1 MVSKISNRRTKIPK
15 KASPKHH
22 QRRRKKSPLKS
33 LAAAPSALASS
44 IDRSLRSCRRHLL
57 KLFTRL
63 AVLGTPTKLPRK
75 TGGYC
80 RLKPLSDEALHH
92 PPSPYNPL
100 PENTHNNKKKT
111 IFLDLD
117 ETLVHSQ
124 TDPPPGKY
132 DFTVH
137 PMIDGRIMTFYVLK
151 RPGVDEFLKAI
162 SKSFEAVVFT
172 AGLKEYASLVLNQL
186 DPTGELISHR
196 LYRDSCREM
205 DGKLVKDLA
214 GVGRALDQ
222 VVIIDDNPNAYS
234 LQPEN
239 AVPVSPFVD
248 DLGDRELW
256 RVMEFLEVD
265 LLRCEDERDA
275 VACYRTGNAMEVKS
289 S

>member
-1 MVSKISNRRTKIPK
+1 MVSKISRKRKVTPK
-15 KASPKHH
+15 KPSPKHH
-22 QRRRKKSPLKS
+22 QRRRKKSPFKS
-33 LAAAPSALASS
+33 LTTAPSAIASS

-75 TGGYC
+75 PGGYR
-80 RLKPLSDEALHH
+80 RLTPLSDE
-92 PPSPYNPL
+92 PL
-100 PENTHNNKKKT
+100 LYPLENTANERKKT
-111 IFLDLD
+111 IILDLD

-124 TDPPPGKY
+124 TDPPPAKY

-162 SKSFEAVVFT
+162 SKSFEAVIFT

-186 DPTGELISHR
+186 DPSGELISHR

-205 DGKLVKDLA
+205 DGKFVKDLA
-214 GVGRALDQ
+214 GVGRVLDQ
-222 VVIIDDNPNAYS
+222 VVIVDDNPNAYA

-239 AVPVSPFVD
+239 ALPVSPFVD

-256 RVMEFLEVD
+256 RVMEFLDVG
-265 LLRCEDERDA
+265 LHRCEDVRDA
-275 VACYRTGNAMEVKS
+275 IAWYLAGDTPEVKVS
-289 S
+289 